1 MDTTRNPGL
10 TRRNTVKR
18 MEQITP
24 PPNSTSQ
31 VVNVAAYAR
40 ISAETERTPLSLSAQ
55 VSYYQQLICATPGWR
70 FAGVFADSGISGT
83 TTNRPQFQEM
93 LALAREGAI
102 DLILTKSISRF
113 ARNTVDLLETV
124 RELKDLDVEVRF
136 EKENISSTS
145 ADGELMLT
153 LLASFA
159 QAESEQI
166 SQNVKWRIWKGF
178 EEGKANGFHLYG
190 YTDSADGTDVQIVED
205 EAEVV
210 RWIFAQYMEK
220 VSCEKMAAQ
229 LITEGRVEHLADN
242 KSPGEW
248 VHHILKNPAYTGDLL
263 LGRWST
269 PEGRPG
275 RAVRNT
281 GQLPQY
287 LVKNAIPAII
297 DHATFEAVQTEIARR
312 RELGAKANWAI
323 STVTLTSK
331 IRCVVCDRSF
341 VRSVRKPRTQN
352 TITTEHWICTNRK
365 SGRAHSCGTREL
377 SDTALKQLIADVLD
391 LDAFNDKIVSE
402 RLDHIDVE
410 GKDQLTFHLTDGTT
424 IQRIWDPQLKKNAW
438 TPAKKAAWGEL
449 VRARWAEARRLG
461 LDNPRQAPTPP
472 EALAKYRAVAKA
484 EAERLRAERGER

>member
-1 MDTTRNPGL
+1 M
-10 TRRNTVKR
+10 KR

-24 PPNSTSQ
+24 PPTNTSQ

-40 ISAETERTPLSLSAQ
+40 ISAETERTPLSLSSQ
-55 VSYYQQLICATPGWR
+55 VSYYQQLICGTPGWA

-83 TTNRPQFQEM
+83 TTNRPQFQEL
-93 LALAREGAI
+93 LALARAGKI

-124 RELKDLDVEVRF
+124 RELKELGVEVRF

-166 SQNVKWRIWKGF
+166 SQNVKWRIWTGF

-210 RWIFAQYMEK
+210 RWIFAQYMDK

-229 LITEGRVEHLADN
+229 LITEGRVPHLADN
-242 KSPGEW
+242 KLPGEW
-248 VHHILKNPAYTGDLL
+248 VRHILKNPAYTGDLL

-281 GQLPQY
+281 GQLPKY

-297 DHATFEAVQTEIARR
+297 DHATFDAVQTEIARR

-323 STVTLTSK
+323 NTVTLTSK
-331 IRCVVCDRSF
+331 IRCVACDRSF
-341 VRSVRKPRTQN
+341 VRAKRNPRTQHN
-352 TITTEHWICTNRK
+352 ITTERWICTNRR
-365 SGRAHSCGTREL
+365 SGRANSCGTREL
-377 SDTALKQLIADVLD
+377 SDTALKKVIAEVLGIDSFDDDVV
-391 LDAFNDKIVSE
+391 AE

-410 GKDQLTFHLTDGTT
+410 GKDRLTFHLTDGTMCV
-424 IQRIWDPQLKKNAW
+424 RIWDPQLKKNSW

-449 VRARWAEARRLG
+449 VRARWAEAKRLG

-472 EALAKYRAVAKA
+472 EALAKYRAVAAA
-484 EAERLRAERGER
+484 EAARLRAERGER